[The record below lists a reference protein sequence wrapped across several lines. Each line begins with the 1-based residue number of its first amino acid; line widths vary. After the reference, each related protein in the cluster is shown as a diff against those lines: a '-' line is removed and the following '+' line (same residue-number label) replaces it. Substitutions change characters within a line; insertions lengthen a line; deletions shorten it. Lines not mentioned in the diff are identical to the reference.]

1 MINRENKNLI
11 KAFVFLFLASFMV
24 INWNSISWIFN
35 YRQVSGLLDD
45 FFTPYENAEASPA
58 TIYSQ
63 NSSSQIKENQIEF
76 AYSEKEN
83 IIEIPDIG
91 ISAPISFP
99 ENKNAEVLAKS
110 LDKGP
115 IYYPG
120 SVLPAEKGQIIILGH
135 SAPENWPKIK
145 YDWVFSDIE
154 KLVPG
159 SRIFLYLN
167 HKEYIYYVKE
177 KSILEKGQEISPAS
191 LTNNDNTLI
200 LISCWP
206 PGKNLQRIAV
216 RAELSI

>member
-1 MINRENKNLI
+1 MNKAQKKLV
-11 KAFVFLFLASFMV
+11 KVYLLMFLASFMF
-24 INWNSISWIFN
+24 INWNSISWLFN
-35 YRQVSGLLDD
+35 YRELSGLLDD
-45 FFTPYENAEASPA
+45 FFTPYENAEASPLA
-58 TIYSQ
+58 IYNQ

-83 IIEIPDIG
+83 IIEIPEIG

-99 ENKNAEVLAKS
+99 ENTNAEVLAKA
-110 LDKGP
+110 LNKGP

-145 YDWVFSDIE
+145 YDWVFSDLE
-154 KLVPG
+154 ELSAG
-159 SRIFLYLN
+159 SKIFIYLN
-167 HKEYIYYVKE
+167 HREYIYNVKE
-177 KSILEKGQEISPAS
+177 KSIIQKGQEISS
-191 LTNNDNTLI
+191 NGLTNNNNTLI
-200 LISCWP
+200 LVSCWP